1 MKRLLPA
8 LLCAALLAGCGAD
21 TAAPAG
27 PKPAPETAETA
38 EPLPQGALRL
48 VWQGGDTYAMGGST
62 VYGVDSGYYYDARFL
77 TGLDLD
83 TGVLGLVCAKPGC
96 AHTDAGCDAWLGPSP
111 ADGYTIAQCGAFA
124 EGGKLYRVY
133 VTAPEH
139 GGGAA
144 YSTLTVSALDGSGQ
158 TLLCEGFAPDG
169 SCLDIAWLADDAAL
183 YAVAESNPP
192 RADGQ
197 SSERTAVLRISKTDG
212 SVQRLFDWSAGGE
225 APTATPRL
233 FAAAVCGSRLVLGQS
248 RPPEAHT
255 GSMAG
260 DAAASRI
267 TWHVLDLDTGTL
279 GDSLPLA
286 DEGQLLELRDGAA
299 WQIDEAGTLTV
310 QDPLTGDVL
319 RQYPGLWPAELEP
332 AAVFA
337 VTDRYI
343 AIDGA
348 ARSAPQDGSPLY
360 QPHRLVFDR
369 ADGSLVRELPAT
381 WWKDGAEARLP
392 ALYAQNGSR
401 AALLVD
407 SRTATASDVGQD
419 GSIYTHP
426 SESPVYAV
434 IGLEEYLDGSQDWT
448 LCTPPDLG
456 PVGPAATW

>member
-21 TAAPAG
+21 AAAPAG

-48 VWQGGDTYAMGGST
+48 VWQGGDTHAMGGST

-124 EGGKLYRVY
+124 DGGKLYRVY

-212 SVQRLFDWSAGGE
+212 GVQRLFDWSAGGE
-225 APTATPRL
+225 APTA
-233 FAAAVCGSRLVLGQS
+233 A
-248 RPPEAHT
+248 
-255 GSMAG
+255 
-260 DAAASRI
+260 
-267 TWHVLDLDTGTL
+267 
-279 GDSLPLA
+279 
-286 DEGQLLELRDGAA
+286 
-299 WQIDEAGTLTV
+299 
-310 QDPLTGDVL
+310 
-319 RQYPGLWPAELEP
+319 
-332 AAVFA
+332 
-337 VTDRYI
+337 
-343 AIDGA
+343 
-348 ARSAPQDGSPLY
+348 
-360 QPHRLVFDR
+360 
-369 ADGSLVRELPAT
+369 
-381 WWKDGAEARLP
+381 
-392 ALYAQNGSR
+392 
-401 AALLVD
+401 
-407 SRTATASDVGQD
+407 DVGQD
-419 GSIYTHP
+419 GSVYTHP

-456 PVGPAATW
+456 PVGPAATR